1 MSKTEQIT
9 KNEAYDAVDPDD
21 FRSMMEVDRYGK
33 RSKDFDK
40 IISATHDHF
49 WDPLDEKYLDFTE
62 TFDLEKNYIMPE
74 NFLPE
79 MQCPSILKMDEES
92 KIKLANESARWSIS
106 GILHGE
112 QGALNL
118 SASLCHILVD
128 PGAQEY
134 VANQTREEARHVTGF
149 SKYVKARWGEPL
161 PVGQTLG
168 DLLCELVEAR
178 EVYKKIVG
186 MQILVEGLAMGAFAT
201 FYQNS
206 NDPLLVKLCQ
216 LVMTDEAFHHKFGKI
231 WASKTIPML
240 DEKERNLIEDWAA
253 HCFQVLL
260 FNLVNPEQKK
270 IIYEKFGL
278 DWKRVLEE
286 LHEIVSDN
294 SRRKAMENSTN
305 IFRVL
310 IKTLLNSGII
320 TDRTKDFYSVYVNI
334 EELKKEGD
342 RMVGDD
348 IADEGIRYL
357 TELNFKDRKNSVN
370 TVAAE

>member
-168 DLLCELVEAR
+168 DLLCELVEAK

-240 DEKERNLIEDWAA
+240 DEKEQNLIEDWAA

-348 IADEGIRYL
+348 IADEGIKYL

>member
-149 SKYVKARWGEPL
+149 SKYVKARWGKPL

-168 DLLCELVEAR
+168 DLLCELVEAK

-240 DEKERNLIEDWAA
+240 DEKEQNLIEDWAA

-260 FNLVNPEQKK
+260 FNLANPEQKQ

-348 IADEGIRYL
+348 IAEEGIKYL
-357 TELNFKDRKNSVN
+357 TEINFKDRKNSVN